1 MRNKSRWWCVVPQCH
16 SDTRKSIVVYPF
28 MRGVRFFPFPTKKKP
43 YMRHI
48 WTKLIR
54 RGDDWDGPKK
64 HHRICSRHFV
74 DGEPTPQNPT
84 PSIFPWTPSQTIFP
98 KTDYRKRKNRILY
111 GGHNPMTTIGTDAI
125 SIPTVTTTIE
135 NSNANQIFVS
145 QVSLFFYTWMP
156 SVLFLNRNSLGSV
169 RNPNP
174 KRCKGVSI
182 EMFRKLKKSVL
193 LLHF

>member
-1 MRNKSRWWCVVPQCH
+1 
-16 SDTRKSIVVYPF
+16 
-28 MRGVRFFPFPTKKKP
+28 
-43 YMRHI
+43 MRHI

-74 DGEPTPQNPT
+74 DGEPTSQNPT

-111 GGHNPMTTIGTDAI
+111 GGHNPMTAIGTDAI
-125 SIPTVTTTIE
+125 STPTVTTTIE
-135 NSNANQIFVS
+135 NCNANQIFVS
-145 QVSLFFYTWMP
+145 QVSLYFYTYAFRAV
-156 SVLFLNRNSLGSV
+156 SEEKQFRGSV

-182 EMFRKLKKSVL
+182 AMFRKLKRSV
-193 LLHF
+193 